1 MTKKNIRSARG
12 AKKNRG
18 AVRVPTQIRK
28 ALADFDMIAK
38 KCYGQPFEALALDAE
53 RRRAT
58 ARMRQLVGVALKKDY
73 SDGKKITTKSGALV
87 DYKWTINDARL
98 NKMPEDAWQFK
109 ILEMAPIRLKNE
121 TGKEI
126 AARLRRETLLQRAY
140 FGAIHPLLC
149 QSPKFRK
156 EIKAILKK
164 YGLGDF
170 VDRVTPKKILE
181 WGAGALYD
189 YLYAILSSHIP
200 AAAIAVAAWALCVAG
215 LNRICRG
222 VRSA

>member
-156 EIKAILKK
+156 E
-164 YGLGDF
+164 
-170 VDRVTPKKILE
+170 
-181 WGAGALYD
+181 
-189 YLYAILSSHIP
+189 
-200 AAAIAVAAWALCVAG
+200 
-215 LNRICRG
+215 
-222 VRSA
+222 